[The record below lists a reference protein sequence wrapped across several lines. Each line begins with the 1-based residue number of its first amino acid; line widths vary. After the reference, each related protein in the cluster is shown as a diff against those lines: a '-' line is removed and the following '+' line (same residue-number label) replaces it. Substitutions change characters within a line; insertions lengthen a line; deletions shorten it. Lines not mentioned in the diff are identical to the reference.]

1 LPVASLEKASVFTI
15 QAISSCHLRQV
26 TLQSASEYVVICVIL
41 HGKLTQIRM
50 LSLPAGFA
58 FRKKMKSDGAYRMN

>member
-1 LPVASLEKASVFTI
+1 M
-15 QAISSCHLRQV
+15 
-26 TLQSASEYVVICVIL
+26 TLQSASSDTAICVIL

-50 LSLPAGFA
+50 LSLPAGFT